1 MKRAFYYSSGRL
13 FCEQVDLL
21 ELAGNTPTPFYLY
34 SLMDLKRNCQEIIEA
49 GKSYDYLPCYA
60 LKANFNPHLLR
71 HIAGLGLG
79 ADVVSAGELYFA
91 LKAGFPASKIV
102 FAGVG
107 KTAQEI
113 RFAIETGIHSL
124 NVESF
129 EELKLTSKIARQL
142 QKNVNIAIRV
152 NPDIEAQTH
161 DYISTGMHNTKFG
174 VSEDEAI
181 SMYQFALEDQYLK
194 PHGVHVHIGSQ
205 ITSKTPYLKTI
216 DFLQVFI
223 KNLKNLGVPL
233 SFIDLGGGIG
243 INYHDNLQN
252 SDNQGTYIQAILP
265 DYLHGFKGLGLKL
278 VVELGRAVIGS
289 AGILITKSIYRKQ
302 TPLKK
307 FLIVD
312 AAMNNLIR
320 PSLYGAHH
328 EIVPLQLNHSAKETN
343 DIVGPVCESGDF
355 FAKERVVPM
364 TKSGDYLA
372 ILGAGAYGQA
382 LSSNYNLRP
391 RIAEYLV
398 DGQVVKT
405 IFKEEKIN
413 DLWEHFNL

>member
-1 MKRAFYYSSGRL
+1 MKPAFYYSSGRL
-13 FCEQVDLL
+13 FCEKVDLP
-21 ELAGNTPTPFYLY
+21 ELAGNMPTPFYLY
-34 SLMDLKRNCQEIIEA
+34 SFMELKKNCQEIMEA
-49 GKSYDYLPCYA
+49 GKSFDYLPCYA
-60 LKANFNPHLLR
+60 LKANYNPHLLR
-71 HIAGLGLG
+71 LIAGLGLG

-91 LKAGFPASKIV
+91 LKAGFPPSKIV

-113 RFAIETGIHSL
+113 KFAIETGIHSL

-129 EELKLTSKIARQL
+129 EELKLTSNIAGQF
-142 QKNVNIAIRV
+142 QKKVDIAIRI

-174 VSEDEAI
+174 VSADEALP
-181 SMYQFALEDQYLK
+181 MYQFAIEDKYLE
-194 PHGVHVHIGSQ
+194 PRGVHVHIGSQ
-205 ITSKTPYLKTI
+205 IISSEPYLKTI
-216 DFLQVFI
+216 DFLQAFI
-223 KNLKNLGVPL
+223 KKLKNLGVQL

-243 INYHDNLQN
+243 INYHDNLQD
-252 SDNQGTYIQAILP
+252 SDSNRTYIQSILP
-265 DYLHGFKGLGLKL
+265 DYLNGFKGLGLEL

-289 AGILITKSIYRKQ
+289 AGILISNIIYRKQ

-328 EIVPLQLNHSAKETN
+328 EIVPLQLNHGETETV

-355 FAKERVVPM
+355 LAKEQVLQM

-372 ILGAGAYGQA
+372 ILGTGAYGQA

-391 RIAEYLV
+391 RIGEYLV
-398 DGQVVKT
+398 GGQTVKT
-405 IFKEEKIN
+405 IFKEEKITN
-413 DLWEHFNL
+413 LWEHFKS